1 MQPWLWT
8 LVGFVAYIM
17 GVILIVKVTP
27 RLPFC
32 AYDDIRF
39 MALAVLDI
47 IGALL
52 VFGGIVIQIA
62 EFNEWIVI
70 KIFNLILLVFLVF
83 LAGRMA
89 VRSFRS
95 TRQKTYALSRYAAG
109 IFCVFLLLSAI
120 FYIVQMF
127 KVL

>member
-1 MQPWLWT
+1 MQPWLWA
-8 LVGFVAYIM
+8 LAGFAAYIM
-17 GVILIVKVTP
+17 GVILVVKVTP

-39 MALAVLDI
+39 MVLAVLDI

-52 VFGGIVIQIA
+52 IFGGIVVQIA
-62 EFNEWIVI
+62 AFNGWIVI

-83 LAGRMA
+83 LTGRLA
-89 VRSFRS
+89 VRSFRD
-95 TRQKTYALSRYAAG
+95 TRQKTYVLSRYAAG
-109 IFCVFLLLSAI
+109 VFCIFLLLSAI

-127 KVL
+127 SV